1 MPARFPGVRV
11 RGRLLLQERAGPE
24 PRGAAAK
31 VPPPLAVTGLL
42 GVPDGPCGGVFHGP
56 LCVWTFLVP
65 LKLSLSIAPWGPAW
79 SAERGSGIKPP
90 SSSASRGLHR
100 ETRCSGD
107 LGIPTC
113 ELWKPCNLSH
123 RLQPWGLGFLICKVG
138 LWIYLVGSEQMRS
151 RA

>member
-1 MPARFPGVRV
+1 MLLVADSNGSVLERFRACNASQVPWSAGEGPAAAAGEVR
-11 RGRLLLQERAGPE
+11 RE
-24 PRGAAAK
+24 PRGAVAK

-90 SSSASRGLHR
+90 SSSASQGLHR
-100 ETRCSGD
+100 EMRCSGD
-107 LGIPTC
+107 
-113 ELWKPCNLSH
+113 
-123 RLQPWGLGFLICKVG
+123 
-138 LWIYLVGSEQMRS
+138 
-151 RA
+151 